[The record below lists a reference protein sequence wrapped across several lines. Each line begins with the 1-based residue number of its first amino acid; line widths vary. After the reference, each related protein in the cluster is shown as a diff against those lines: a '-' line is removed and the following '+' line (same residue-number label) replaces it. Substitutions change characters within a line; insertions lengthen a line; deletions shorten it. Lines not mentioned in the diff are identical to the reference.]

1 MEVHKQVDELIKEYA
16 AVDAVAVDIISDKHQ
31 VCVQIYMPMPISLL
45 FSLCL
50 VFFVFSVTSP
60 KS

>member
-31 VCVQIYMPMPISLL
+31 VCV
-45 FSLCL
+45 CL
-50 VFFVFSVTSP
+50 IEI
-60 KS
+60 KEL